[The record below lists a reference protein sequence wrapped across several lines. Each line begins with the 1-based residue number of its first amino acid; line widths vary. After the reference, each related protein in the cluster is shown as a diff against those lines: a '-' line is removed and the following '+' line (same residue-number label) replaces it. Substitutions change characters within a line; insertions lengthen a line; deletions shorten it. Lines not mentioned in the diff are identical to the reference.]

1 MYCKGY
7 TGESQS
13 CLQLQNEHVKFR
25 LVKIEF
31 HKNTVVNTS
40 RRLVTG
46 IGKDFHLIKMCVNLS
61 KGSDL

>member
-46 IGKDFHLIKMCVNLS
+46 ILVKTFIELKCA
-61 KGSDL
+61 

>member
-1 MYCKGY
+1 MYCKGPEY

-13 CLQLQNEHVKFR
+13 YLQLQNEHVKFR

-46 IGKDFHLIKMCVNLS
+46 ILVKTFIELKCA
-61 KGSDL
+61 